1 MQPLLS
7 QPWRK
12 IADLAGGRGVQ
23 AEWQNLPS
31 DLLTLTRDEATAIP
45 CNGISGCYMNVIKH
59 GPSDIV
65 GICTSDTKQC
75 DRRTLSK
82 AEIAIYRLNH
92 QQLAK
97 KIAEAIGFTE
107 QLEQMTGQGPL
118 WKLGTLNPQ
127 AEHNFT
133 VYCFLGQNSSQLE
146 KAANQLSMT
155 HEAPFVLIASFSGL
169 ISTACSDAS
178 NRHKSKVLGIDD
190 ILSVDDEG
198 TVQAKESAQTVI
210 QNWLDIVLPKSA
222 KPGSEYKFPTPAGA
236 TWEQF
241 VFEFTAT
248 EMLLVTC
255 GKVVE
260 RLEPEHLKM
269 KNQNS
274 GKPTLQWTLLR
285 SLAVTGGSLTWQ
297 DDDATDRVKKQKQEL
312 ANKLKA
318 TFQLTDD
325 PIPWS
330 ESEKAYKARFIIK
343 AADNVLRQL
352 AS

>member
-1 MQPLLS
+1 MKALLS

-23 AEWQNLPS
+23 AEWQNFPAE
-31 DLLTLTRDEATAIP
+31 LLTLTRDEATAIP
-45 CNGISGCYMNVIKH
+45 CNGRSGCYMNVVKH

-65 GICTSDTKQC
+65 GICTSESRQC

-82 AEIAIYRLNH
+82 TDIAIYRLNH
-92 QQLAK
+92 QQLSK
-97 KIAEAIGFTE
+97 KIAEAIGFTDQIE
-107 QLEQMTGQGPL
+107 QISGQGPL

-127 AEHNFT
+127 AEHHFP
-133 VYCFLGQNSSQLE
+133 VYCFLGQTASQLE
-146 KAANQLSMT
+146 KVTNQLCMSNQT
-155 HEAPFVLIASFSGL
+155 PFLLLASFSGL

-190 ILSVDDEG
+190 ILSADESG
-198 TVQAKESAQTVI
+198 AVQAKENAQAVV
-210 QNWLDIVLPKSA
+210 QGWLENVLPKSS
-222 KPGSEYKFPTPAGA
+222 KPGSEYRFPTPAGA

-241 VFEFTAT
+241 VFDFTAT

-255 GKVVE
+255 GKIVE

-274 GKPTLQWTLLR
+274 GKPTLQWALLR
-285 SLAVTGGSLTWQ
+285 SLAITSGSLSWQ
-297 DDDATDRVKKQKQEL
+297 DDAATDRVKKQKQEL
-312 ANKLKA
+312 ANKLKT

-325 PIPWS
+325 PLPWS
-330 ESEKAYKARFIIK
+330 ESEKAYKARFVIK

-352 AS
+352 NN